1 MNRDEHIAILAEI
14 GTLQRMLAETPE
26 EDVVDRASLTVRL
39 QVLEDRI
46 EKAGPVQREPARA
59 RLTFAGRPVIGS
71 YGIFA
76 DFGAKAVGGFTDA
89 VAAVAASLTAPL
101 AAMGPI
107 PNRDQNQLL
116 ITNTALGSFGFE
128 LEEYRGEQLSL
139 DDPSIIEQAL
149 DRTQCLLQGSIDPN
163 DEILADSAA
172 ELDQRALDKV
182 RAFISTLADQDATCA
197 LQFRER
203 TFRFSDLGQVRAS
216 LARLGRDNLH
226 EDTLTLT
233 GEFQGLLSKPR
244 TFQFAADGDLGVITG
259 KVSRAVPDLDRINR
273 DLGYRRVQMTLL
285 TTRVGSD
292 RPRYLLVE
300 VPRLVDAEEQSSTGT

>member
-1 MNRDEHIAILAEI
+1 MNRDEHISLLAERA
-14 GTLQRMLAETPE
+14 TVQRMLSEVPA
-26 EDVVDRASLTVRL
+26 EDVLDRAGLTVRL
-39 QVLEDRI
+39 QVLDRRI
-46 EKAGPVQREPARA
+46 EQAGPLQREPARA
-59 RLTFAGRPVIGS
+59 RLTFEGRPVIGG

-76 DFGAKAVGGFTDA
+76 DFGAKAVGGFTEA

-116 ITNTALGSFGFE
+116 ITSTALGSFGFE
-128 LEEYRGEQLSL
+128 LEEYRGDQLPL
-139 DDPSIIEQAL
+139 EDPSIIEQAL

-163 DEILADSAA
+163 DEVLADSAA

-182 RAFISTLADQDATCA
+182 RTFIGTLADQGATCA
-197 LQFRER
+197 LQVRESV
-203 TFRFSDLGQVRAS
+203 FRFSDLGQVRAS

-226 EDTLTLT
+226 EDALTLT

-259 KVSRAVPDLDRINR
+259 KVSRAIPDLDRINR
-273 DLGYRRVQMTLL
+273 ELGYQRVQMTLL
-285 TTRVGSD
+285 ATRVGSG

-300 VPRLVDAEEQSSTGT
+300 IPQLVEVEDQSSTRA